1 VPKRYSHYDIRKSI
15 KSHVSK
21 RLRND
26 ANEITPLKNL
36 GIKLK
41 IDAKKICKVSKKFNK
56 NFMKKSLWDVFELD
70 KHPRRKEI
78 EKHLKYNINSQDKTP
93 FFQKSFNKMYKEY
106 SNNKEIKDEIIKK
119 LQKKL
124 RHPEIQNE
132 YFELIEIEV
141 ENFVEYYEL
150 TPHNI
155 CKPKLIFEITKDRE
169 KSKGKMLT
177 SFQISSEVELSFLNL

>member
-15 KSHVSK
+15 KSYVSK
-21 RLRND
+21 RVEND
-26 ANEITPLKNL
+26 ANEITPIKNL

-56 NFMKKSLWDVFELD
+56 NFMKKSLWEVFELD
-70 KHPRRKEI
+70 KHPRKREI
-78 EKHLKYNINSQDKTP
+78 EENLKYNIISQDEAL
-93 FFQKSFNKMYKEY
+93 FFEKSFNKMYKEY
-106 SNNKEIKDEIIKK
+106 SNNKEFIDEIIKK

-124 RHPEIQNE
+124 RHPEIQNK
-132 YFELIEIEV
+132 YFELIKKEV
-141 ENFVEYYEL
+141 ANFVEYYEL

-177 SFQISSEVELSFLNL
+177 SFQICSEVEISFLKL